1 MGKETAHSRTCAAL
15 AAAASFLASAAPCF
29 ASPADIEYLLTH
41 LTGDRWQYTYT
52 VTNESLAVGVEE
64 ITLWFA
70 FDKYE
75 NLAITT
81 PDPPSSLW
89 DEILV
94 QPEPLLHFDGYY
106 DALTLGSGIPVGQSV
121 GGFSVAFDWLG
132 AGVPG
137 PQPFDIVDPDTF
149 ATLHTGT
156 TTPEPAGLLLL
167 ASLLLVRRPP
177 R

>member
-1 MGKETAHSRTCAAL
+1 LGKETAHSRTCTILAVAAGL
-15 AAAASFLASAAPCF
+15 LASAAPCF

-41 LTGDRWQYTYT
+41 LTGDRWQYSYT
-52 VTNESLAVGVEE
+52 VTNESLAVGIEE

-89 DEILV
+89 DEIIV
-94 QPEPLLHFDGYY
+94 QPEPLLLFDGYY

-132 AGVPG
+132 AGTPS

-149 ATLHTGT
+149 EALHTGT
-156 TTPEPAGLLLL
+156 TTPEPGPLVLLGLL
-167 ASLLLVRRPP
+167 SLLRR
-177 R
+177 RRR